1 MIPKSQMYL
10 GARIVENDPEEETP
24 DVLLDVHG
32 KIMSRD
38 PNKGT
43 VTPIEETGKG
53 ELDYFVYIR
62 LDDESMKQKRISLC
76 CPDKIMTCF
85 PWTID
90 LEEKQKMEQKMKNKK
105 VPDPSKRHRL
115 S

>member
-24 DVLLDVHG
+24 VV
-32 KIMSRD
+32 
-38 PNKGT
+38 PYKGT
-43 VTPIEETGKG
+43 VTAI
-53 ELDYFVYIR
+53 DYFVYIR

>member
-10 GARIVENDPEEETP
+10 GERIVENDQEEETT
-24 DVLLDVHG
+24 VV
-32 KIMSRD
+32 

-43 VTPIEETGKG
+43 VTANEETGKG
-53 ELDYFVYIR
+53 ELDYLVYIR

-90 LEEKQKMEQKMKNKK
+90 LEEKQNMEQKMKNIK

>member
-1 MIPKSQMYL
+1 MISKSQICI
-10 GARIVENDPEEETP
+10 GARIVENDPEEQVP
-24 DVLLDVHG
+24 VPYKG
-32 KIMSRD
+32 KVITI
-38 PNKGT
+38 K
-43 VTPIEETGKG
+43 ETGKG
-53 ELDYFVYIR
+53 EMDYFVRIR

>member
-10 GARIVENDPEEETP
+10 GARIVENDPEEE
-24 DVLLDVHG
+24 
-32 KIMSRD
+32 
-38 PNKGT
+38 
-43 VTPIEETGKG
+43 TPIEETGKG